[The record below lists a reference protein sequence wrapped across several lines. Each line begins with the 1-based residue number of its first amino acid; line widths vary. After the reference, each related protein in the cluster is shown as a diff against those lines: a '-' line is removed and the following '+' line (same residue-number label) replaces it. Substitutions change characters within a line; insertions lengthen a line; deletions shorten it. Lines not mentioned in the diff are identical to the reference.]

1 MSNNSPHFFSSK
13 SPDFTSDS
21 KDHTPTGG
29 EDFKACEASKKRE
42 AAKGREAEKRS
53 EAIKGNEI
61 KEGYKVKK
69 GSEAEKER
77 EVEKGREAEKRS
89 EAIKGNEIKEG
100 YKIKEGNEI
109 KEGYKV
115 KEVSETEII
124 SLSQAKN
131 PDQHKHITPLHK
143 GRGEPREARRGGGA
157 LLSTTYFGPV
167 QWYQKLNRH
176 RCIIEQHDNFVKQT
190 YRNRCVI
197 ASANGPQ
204 TLTVPIERYDGMKC
218 AMRDIRISDHGN
230 WRHLHW
236 QALVSAY
243 GETPFFEYYA
253 DDIRP
258 FFEEHRWKYLL
269 DFNLDITHTL
279 CSLLD
284 VRPDLT
290 LSDHYIDADET
301 ICGSG
306 SLSGAAAGFEE
317 ANKGLNG
324 AAESFGGANGLDG
337 ATESFGGAVKRLG
350 GAAESFGGA
359 VKGLDGAA
367 ESFGGAFKGLDG
379 AAGSFGG
386 AVKGLDGAAE
396 SFGGAVKGLGGAN
409 SLNGAAESLGSS
421 SACSLFV
428 DYRDAI
434 RPKHPL
440 PDAEF
445 EARPYYQVRA
455 QRHGFLPNLSVLD
468 LLFNEGPE
476 GIFWLL

>member
-13 SPDFTSDS
+13 SPDFTSYS
-21 KDHTPTGG
+21 KDHTQIGG

-61 KEGYKVKK
+61 KEGYKIKEGYEIKEGYKVKK

-89 EAIKGNEIKEG
+89 EAIKGNEM
-100 YKIKEGNEI
+100 

-124 SLSQAKN
+124 SLSQAKRT
-131 PDQHKHITPLHK
+131 DQPKHITPLHK

-269 DFNLDITHTL
+269 DFNLDITQTL

-306 SLSGAAAGFEE
+306 SLNATAAG
-317 ANKGLNG
+317 
-324 AAESFGGANGLDG
+324 
-337 ATESFGGAVKRLG
+337 
-350 GAAESFGGA
+350 
-359 VKGLDGAA
+359 
-367 ESFGGAFKGLDG
+367 
-379 AAGSFGG
+379 FGG

-396 SFGGAVKGLGGAN
+396 SFGGAVKGLERAKG
-409 SLNGAAESLGSS
+409 LNGAAESLGSS

>member
-13 SPDFTSDS
+13 SPDFTSYS

-29 EDFKACEASKKRE
+29 EDFKACEASKKSE
-42 AAKGREAEKRS
+42 VAKGR

-61 KEGYKVKK
+61 KEG
-69 GSEAEKER
+69 
-77 EVEKGREAEKRS
+77 
-89 EAIKGNEIKEG
+89 NEMKEG
-100 YKIKEGNEI
+100 YN
-109 KEGYKV
+109 V

-124 SLSQAKN
+124 SLSQAKRT
-131 PDQHKHITPLHK
+131 DQPKHITPRPK
-143 GRGEPREARRGGGA
+143 GRGEPRKARRGGGA

-301 ICGSG
+301 ICGG
-306 SLSGAAAGFEE
+306 G
-317 ANKGLNG
+317 GLNG
-324 AAESFGGANGLDG
+324 AAACY
-337 ATESFGGAVKRLG
+337 
-350 GAAESFGGA
+350 GGA

-367 ESFGGAFKGLDG
+367 E
-379 AAGSFGG
+379 
-386 AVKGLDGAAE
+386 
-396 SFGGAVKGLGGAN
+396 GLG
-409 SLNGAAESLGSS
+409 GSS

-476 GIFWLL
+476 GIFYL

>member
-29 EDFKACEASKKRE
+29 EDFKACEASKKSE
-42 AAKGREAEKRS
+42 VAKGREAEKRS
-53 EAIKGNEI
+53 EAIKGNEM
-61 KEGYKVKK
+61 KEGY
-69 GSEAEKER
+69 
-77 EVEKGREAEKRS
+77 
-89 EAIKGNEIKEG
+89 N
-100 YKIKEGNEI
+100 
-109 KEGYKV
+109 V

-124 SLSQAKN
+124 SLSQAKRT
-131 PDQHKHITPLHK
+131 DQPKHITPRPK

-301 ICGSG
+301 ISG
-306 SLSGAAAGFEE
+306 GGGLDGAATGLSEAFEGFGG
-317 ANKGLNG
+317 AVKGLNG
-324 AAESFGGANGLDG
+324 AAEG
-337 ATESFGGAVKRLG
+337 
-350 GAAESFGGA
+350 
-359 VKGLDGAA
+359 
-367 ESFGGAFKGLDG
+367 
-379 AAGSFGG
+379 
-386 AVKGLDGAAE
+386 
-396 SFGGAVKGLGGAN
+396 
-409 SLNGAAESLGSS
+409 LGSS

-476 GIFWLL
+476 GIFYL

>member
-13 SPDFTSDS
+13 SPDFTSYS

-29 EDFKACEASKKRE
+29 EDFKACEAEKKSE
-42 AAKGREAEKRS
+42 VTKGREAEKRS
-53 EAIKGNEI
+53 EAIK
-61 KEGYKVKK
+61 
-69 GSEAEKER
+69 
-77 EVEKGREAEKRS
+77 
-89 EAIKGNEIKEG
+89 
-100 YKIKEGNEI
+100 GNEI

-131 PDQHKHITPLHK
+131 PDQPKHITPRPK

-301 ICGSG
+301 ICGG
-306 SLSGAAAGFEE
+306 RGLNATAAGFGE
-317 ANKGLNG
+317 
-324 AAESFGGANGLDG
+324 
-337 ATESFGGAVKRLG
+337 
-350 GAAESFGGA
+350 A

-367 ESFGGAFKGLDG
+367 ESFGEAIKG
-379 AAGSFGG
+379 SGG
-386 AVKGLDGAAE
+386 AKGLDGAAE
-396 SFGGAVKGLGGAN
+396 SFEGAVKGLD
-409 SLNGAAESLGSS
+409 GAAESLGSS

>member
-29 EDFKACEASKKRE
+29 EDFKACEASKKSE
-42 AAKGREAEKRS
+42 VAKGREAEKRS
-53 EAIKGNEI
+53 EAIKGNEM
-61 KEGYKVKK
+61 KEGYKVKE
-69 GSEAEKER
+69 GSEAEKKR
-77 EVEKGREAEKRS
+77 EVTKGR
-89 EAIKGNEIKEG
+89 EAIKGNKM
-100 YKIKEGNEI
+100 KEGNEM

-124 SLSQAKN
+124 SLSQAKRT
-131 PDQHKHITPLHK
+131 DQPKHITPRPK

-269 DFNLDITHTL
+269 DFNLDITNTL

-301 ICGSG
+301 ICGG
-306 SLSGAAAGFEE
+306 GGLNATAAGFEE
-317 ANKGLNG
+317 
-324 AAESFGGANGLDG
+324 
-337 ATESFGGAVKRLG
+337 
-350 GAAESFGGA
+350 A

-367 ESFGGAFKGLDG
+367 ESFGGANGLDG
-379 AAGSFGG
+379 TAESFGG
-386 AVKGLDGAAE
+386 ADKGLNGAAE
-396 SFGGAVKGLGGAN
+396 SFGEAVKG
-409 SLNGAAESLGSS
+409 LNGAAESLGSS

>member
-1 MSNNSPHFFSSK
+1 MSNNSPHFLSSK

-42 AAKGREAEKRS
+42 VAKGREAEKRS
-53 EAIKGNEI
+53 EAEKGNEM
-61 KEGYKVKK
+61 KEGSEVKE

-89 EAIKGNEIKEG
+89 ETIK
-100 YKIKEGNEI
+100 GNEI

-131 PDQHKHITPLHK
+131 PDQPKHITPLHK

-301 ICGSG
+301 ICDGG
-306 SLSGAAAGFEE
+306 GLDGAAAGLSE
-317 ANKGLNG
+317 A
-324 AAESFGGANGLDG
+324 F
-337 ATESFGGAVKRLG
+337 
-350 GAAESFGGA
+350 ESFGGA
-359 VKGLDGAA
+359 VKG
-367 ESFGGAFKGLDG
+367 
-379 AAGSFGG
+379 
-386 AVKGLDGAAE
+386 
-396 SFGGAVKGLGGAN
+396 
-409 SLNGAAESLGSS
+409 LNGAAESLGSS

>member
-42 AAKGREAEKRS
+42 A
-53 EAIKGNEI
+53 
-61 KEGYKVKK
+61 
-69 GSEAEKER
+69 
-77 EVEKGREAEKRS
+77 EKGREAEKRS
-89 EAIKGNEIKEG
+89 EAIKGN
-100 YKIKEGNEI
+100 KIKEGNEI

-131 PDQHKHITPLHK
+131 PDQPKHITPRPK

-269 DFNLDITHTL
+269 DFNLDITQTL

-306 SLSGAAAGFEE
+306 SL
-317 ANKGLNG
+317 
-324 AAESFGGANGLDG
+324 DG
-337 ATESFGGAVKRLG
+337 AVESLG
-350 GAAESFGGA
+350 
-359 VKGLDGAA
+359 
-367 ESFGGAFKGLDG
+367 
-379 AAGSFGG
+379 
-386 AVKGLDGAAE
+386 
-396 SFGGAVKGLGGAN
+396 
-409 SLNGAAESLGSS
+409 GAAESLGSS

>member
-13 SPDFTSDS
+13 SPNFTSDS
-21 KDHTPTGG
+21 KDHTLTGG
-29 EDFKACEASKKRE
+29 EDYKACEASKKSE
-42 AAKGREAEKRS
+42 VAEGREAEKRS
-53 EAIKGNEI
+53 EAIKGNEM
-61 KEGYKVKK
+61 KEGC
-69 GSEAEKER
+69 EAEKER
-77 EVEKGREAEKRS
+77 EVAKGR

-100 YKIKEGNEI
+100 NEMKEGNN
-109 KEGYKV
+109 V

-124 SLSQAKN
+124 SLSQAKRT
-131 PDQHKHITPLHK
+131 DQPKHITPRPK

-284 VRPDLT
+284 IRPDLT

-301 ICGSG
+301 ICGGG
-306 SLSGAAAGFEE
+306 SLNATAAGFEE
-317 ANKGLNG
+317 
-324 AAESFGGANGLDG
+324 
-337 ATESFGGAVKRLG
+337 
-350 GAAESFGGA
+350 A

-367 ESFGGAFKGLDG
+367 ESFGE
-379 AAGSFGG
+379 
-386 AVKGLDGAAE
+386 AVKGL
-396 SFGGAVKGLGGAN
+396 GGAVKGLGGAN
-409 SLNGAAESLGSS
+409 GLDGAAESLGSS
-421 SACSLFV
+421 SASSLFV
-428 DYRDAI
+428 DYSDAI